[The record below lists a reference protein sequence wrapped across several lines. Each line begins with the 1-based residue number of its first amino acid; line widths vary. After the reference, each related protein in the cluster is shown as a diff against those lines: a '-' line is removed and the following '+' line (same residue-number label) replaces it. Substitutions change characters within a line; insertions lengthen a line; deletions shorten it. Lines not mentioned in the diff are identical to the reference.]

1 MKRITVLAFSLLLM
15 LTAVQAQD
23 GIAFEQQSWED
34 ILAKA
39 SKADKVIFLDAYASW
54 CGPCKMMSRNVFTD
68 ESVADFYNTKFVN
81 AKIDMEKGE
90 GVELANKYKVQAYP
104 TLLYINGEGEVVHR
118 AVGYHDAEGF
128 VGLGKT
134 ALDPSQRLGALRQQY
149 ESGKRD
155 PELLAAYAKAA
166 MSAMSPNAEAV
177 VKDYLDTQDDWTT
190 PENMEMVLSAINK
203 PEGKLYQ
210 FLLDNRSAYEAAY
223 GEDMISS
230 TINRLIMGSLDP
242 SMGEEAYLTKAEEK
256 LEAAFPDKAGK
267 MMAELKMNYY
277 SYAQKSDQY
286 AKAAVA
292 YFDTYG
298 SDNYNQLNNVAWSFY
313 ENVED
318 EAMLQKALGW
328 AKKSVELTDAYFN
341 NDTLAALYY
350 KLGQYKKAE
359 KAAKHA
365 IELAKLRKQDYSG
378 TQELLQKIQQE
389 KN

>member
-1 MKRITVLAFSLLLM
+1 MKRITLLAFSLLLT
-15 LTAVQAQD
+15 LTALQAQD

-39 SKADKVIFLDAYASW
+39 SEEDKVIFLDAYASW
-54 CGPCKMMSRNVFTD
+54 CGPCKMMSRNIFTD
-68 ESVADFYNTKFVN
+68 ESVADFYNVKFVN
-81 AKIDMEKGE
+81 AKIDMEQGE
-90 GVELANKYKVQAYP
+90 GVELAKKYQVQAYP
-104 TLLYINGEGEVVHR
+104 TLLYINGEGEIVHR

-128 VGLGKT
+128 IGLGEI
-134 ALDPSQRLGALRQQY
+134 ALDPSQRLGSLRQQY
-149 ESGKRD
+149 ESGNRD
-155 PELLAAYAKAA
+155 PKLLAAYAKAA
-166 MSAMSPNAEAV
+166 MSAMSPDAEEV

-190 PENMEMVLSAINK
+190 PENMEMVLSAIKK

-210 FLLDNRSAYEAAY
+210 FLLDNRSAYEEAY
-223 GEDMISS
+223 GEDMVSG

-242 SMGEEAYLTKAEEK
+242 AMGEEAYLAKAEEK
-256 LEAAFPDKAGK
+256 MEAAFPDKAGK

-313 ENVED
+313 ENIED

-350 KLGQYKKAE
+350 KLGQYAKAE
-359 KAAKHA
+359 KTAKHA
-365 IELAKLRKQDYSG
+365 IELAKLRKQDYGG
-378 TQELLQKIQQE
+378 TEDLLQKIQQE

>member
-1 MKRITVLAFSLLLM
+1 MKKTTLLAFSLLL
-15 LTAVQAQD
+15 TFTIVQAQD

-39 SKADKVIFLDAYASW
+39 SEEDKVIFLDAYASW

-90 GVELANKYKVQAYP
+90 GVELAKEYKVQAYP
-104 TLLYINGEGEVVHR
+104 TLLYINGDGEIVHR

-128 VGLGKT
+128 VELGET
-134 ALDPSQRLGALRQQY
+134 ALDPTQRLGYLRQQY
-149 ESGKRD
+149 ESGNRE

-166 MSAMSPNAEAV
+166 MSAMSPNAEEV
-177 VKDYLDTQDDWTT
+177 VKDYLDTQEDWST
-190 PENMEMVLSAINK
+190 PENMEMVLRAIDK

-223 GEDMISS
+223 GEDMISG

-256 LEAAFPDKAGK
+256 LEAAFPDKAGE

-277 SYAQKSDQY
+277 SYAQKSDKY
-286 AKAAVA
+286 AEAAVE
-292 YFDTYG
+292 YFDNYG
-298 SDNYNQLNNVAWSFY
+298 SNNYNQLNNVAWSYY

-350 KLGQYKKAE
+350 KLGQYEEAE
-359 KAAKHA
+359 KTAKHA

-378 TQELLQKIQQE
+378 TAQLLQKIQQE
-389 KN
+389 NN